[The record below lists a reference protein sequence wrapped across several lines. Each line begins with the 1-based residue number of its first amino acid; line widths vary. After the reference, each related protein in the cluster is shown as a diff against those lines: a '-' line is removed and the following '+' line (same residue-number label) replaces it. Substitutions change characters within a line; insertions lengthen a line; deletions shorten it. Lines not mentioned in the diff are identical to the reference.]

1 MKNNDPDIARLFAE
15 VREGRAEM
23 QEMQAMLRLLLEQMK
38 ISAPQGSETQ
48 ESAPKA
54 LSAVQT
60 APSPAPSPELTY
72 PPVFADL
79 FSGMPTEAFESA
91 PTPDDDETEPHW
103 FIGDENTDTEEEP
116 EDSAVKKLR
125 EVERL
130 HRKLGELCDSLPNTP
145 VEAPGTTPPIEEYIL
160 EACCYGLV
168 CVNEF
173 EFRSLLRRDFPL
185 CIVERYIDRTLS
197 RDALAAIASYYNE
210 LDDAT
215 EEPLCWG
222 LEEAAE
228 QEEEEDRKRKLA
240 RPVGSL
246 SDDELEELLKSRRA
260 ELSQVKAPALK
271 PVVGDFR
278 LRGRHALAQ
287 FLNEQV
293 VDLVKSPESYAPF
306 HVTFPLSFILE
317 GDPGCGKTYAVERLA
332 EFLGWNIM
340 RATMAQLGS
349 GVIHETSCKIEELF
363 KEAAA
368 KAPTLLIMDELD
380 GLVPKRTPGDINTH
394 VQEEVGSFLKCMQEA
409 PANRVLVVGMTN
421 LIGSIDY
428 ALLRNGRLGTH
439 LHVEMPDAE
448 EVEEVLTDEL
458 ATIPHT
464 DFPQDAYVQRL
475 VGCPMADIAR
485 VVKEAS
491 MHAARARRKV
501 VTEDDMD
508 AAFER
513 IEKCR
518 ITDKKERTPIGFI
531 S

>member
-1 MKNNDPDIARLFAE
+1 M
-15 VREGRAEM
+15 
-23 QEMQAMLRLLLEQMK
+23 
-38 ISAPQGSETQ
+38 
-48 ESAPKA
+48 A
-54 LSAVQT
+54 LSSVQT
-60 APSPAPSPELTY
+60 AAAPAQFPTLPT
-72 PPVFADL
+72 PPPGADPIT
-79 FSGMPTEAFESA
+79 FWCTEASDCE
-91 PTPDDDETEPHW
+91 PTPDFEAAPPTDWSADNADDDDDDNDIESTDEDVTESQQ
-103 FIGDENTDTEEEP
+103 T
-116 EDSAVKKLR
+116 R
-125 EVERL
+125 MERL
-130 HRKLGELCDSLPNTP
+130 RRKQAELCESLPNTP
-145 VEAPGTTPPIEEYIL
+145 VEIAGTTPSVEKYVL
-160 EACCYGLV
+160 EHFCYGLI

-173 EFRSLLRRDFPL
+173 EFRSLLRRDFPP
-185 CIVERYIDRTLS
+185 CIVQRYIDRTLS
-197 RDALAAIASYYNE
+197 LDAFAAIASYYNE

-215 EEPLCWG
+215 EEPICW
-222 LEEAAE
+222 EIAEAAAK
-228 QEEEEDRKRKLA
+228 EEEEDRKNKMA

-246 SDDELEELLKSRRA
+246 SDEELEELLQSRRS
-260 ELSQVKAPALK
+260 EQTKTVPPALK
-271 PVVGDFR
+271 PVTGDFR

-293 VDLVKSPESYAPF
+293 VDLVRSPEAYAPF

-409 PANRVLVVGMTN
+409 PANHVLVVGMTN

-439 LHVEMPDAE
+439 LHVEMPNAE
-448 EVEEVLTDEL
+448 EVAEVLSDEL
-458 ATIPHT
+458 GTIPHT
-464 DFPQDAYVQRL
+464 DFLQDVYVQRL

-491 MHAARARRKV
+491 MHAARARRKF
-501 VTEDDMD
+501 VTDVDME

-518 ITDKKERTPIGFI
+518 ITDKKERTPIGF
-531 S
+531 SF